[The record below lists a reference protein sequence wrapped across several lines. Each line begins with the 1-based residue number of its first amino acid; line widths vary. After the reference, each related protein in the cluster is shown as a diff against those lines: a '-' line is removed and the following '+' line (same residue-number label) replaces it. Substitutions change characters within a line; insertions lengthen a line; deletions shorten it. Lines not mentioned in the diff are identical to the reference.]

1 MARVTVEDCIQKISN
16 RFELVLVAAQRM
28 RSLASG
34 GMPAVS
40 PDNDKPPVIALR
52 EIAEECISID
62 EVKAD
67 LVSSLQRMKLRE
79 EEQAARDEA
88 ASFAEEEVFNPFA
101 VDDIDEAGT
110 PFGMAIAEGSEEFED
125 IAEDALPSGLESSEQ
140 PEAEQAKAEPSAE
153 ETPAEEPE
161 AETPAEPEST
171 EEATDTSDDK
181 E

>member
-110 PFGMAIAEGSEEFED
+110 PFGMQIGDKSEFED

-140 PEAEQAKAEPSAE
+140 PEAEQAKAESESGDA
-153 ETPAEEPE
+153 EPE
-161 AETPAEPEST
+161 AESEESEPEST
-171 EEATDTSDDK
+171 EESEATDTSDDK